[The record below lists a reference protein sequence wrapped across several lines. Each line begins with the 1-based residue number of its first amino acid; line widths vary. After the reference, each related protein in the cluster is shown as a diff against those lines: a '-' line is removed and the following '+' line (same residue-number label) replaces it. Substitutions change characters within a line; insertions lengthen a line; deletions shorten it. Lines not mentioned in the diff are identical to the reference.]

1 MTAANITTRPQ
12 ARGRRGLKGLAGAL
26 GFVCLVLFL
35 LAIEQKQAVEAWTA
49 VRDQAVPAAGR
60 IFNWAADG
68 ASDGM
73 DGLKTAAVGT
83 DGPLTA
89 APGDALL
96 AGEFGPADD
105 ATRETVGA
113 ATFTGAMIRLERGET
128 LRTRPLRIGAGDEA
142 FNTLRETFAARLDA
156 RPDAQIELRAV
167 VPQER
172 GQAVAASALCGGGKP
187 GVVALLHR
195 RDHVDLMLFRE
206 RTIVG
211 PDAPVEALCGV
222 WRFRAR

>member
-1 MTAANITTRPQ
+1 MTATPLTRSQ
-12 ARGRRGLKGLAGAL
+12 TRGRRGLKGLAGAL
-26 GFVCLVLFL
+26 TFVCLVLFL
-35 LAIEQKQAVEAWTA
+35 LAIEQKQAVEAWAALRT
-49 VRDQAVPAAGR
+49 QAAPAAGR

-68 ASDGM
+68 ASDGI

-83 DGPLTA
+83 DGPAVA
-89 APGDALL
+89 APDDALL

-128 LRTRPLRIGAGDEA
+128 FRTRPLRIGAGDDA
-142 FNTLRETFAARLDA
+142 FNTLRETFATRLGARA
-156 RPDAQIELRAV
+156 DAQIELRAV
-167 VPQER
+167 VPQDRE
-172 GQAVAASALCGGGKP
+172 QAVAVSALCGGGAP

-195 RDHVDLMLFRE
+195 QDRVDLMLFRE
-206 RTIVG
+206 RTVVG